1 MQRTPV
7 KPQRQATQNTGLGHP
22 QANQE
27 VSDHQQQNIMPN
39 TQEPP
44 LHNFAQRNLFSP
56 LAQEVGL
63 GGPFEDENLN
73 QNPGEEFQR
82 DNQVLSPTPTD
93 QTLEEITQRLSRM
106 EESRTQRAG
115 AQEPPPTDQ
124 LGDNGNAAHQNK
136 EEDACS
142 NRLHEFQ
149 QRTIKHLS
157 APSRKFY
164 EAVRALHFQLDNP
177 NFTDDVSKQYGD
189 GLLRDVEENYKIVE
203 EAREYCLEVLELEE
217 RMQNHRAEYLD
228 HKFEEVLLCRRIHSK
243 YFEHQEEKKRQEQQ
257 YQEQQSQK
265 QLRQKLQFQGQM
277 PPPTPGFAPNTS
289 IRMSTPFP
297 QHSKQSFRPPFD
309 DLGQQGTQQGQS
321 RPRSQP
327 GFNDF
332 GQQGAHYGQSQQRQ
346 QQGFDDLGQEGA
358 HYGQSQQRQQQGFDD
373 LGQQGAQYGQSQ
385 QRQQQR
391 CDDLG
396 QQGPQYDQS
405 QQRPPLFNIYED
417 HGQRSR
423 KATSTAP
430 MFENHYRPR
439 FKLIEE
445 LALVEKWDGS
455 QPGTYMIFRH
465 QWKNFYDKMMKEE
478 RTGMDMYQALLKVL
492 GGAAKAMAQTK
503 YPTDESYA
511 HAISKLDKHF
521 YNPTIFLRDM
531 VRNLT
536 KTQKMNDS
544 YGSLFDGLNKLY
556 DAWNDLEQADLSIE
570 QLKGLFFI
578 TATEKNLSEE
588 SWKYWLEFQN
598 DPQHAYNP
606 MAAYSTP
613 AYLGAIQK
621 AMNNAQKRIN
631 VLGPRENNPRTQA
644 KPGKKQS
651 TLFGAYSNAV
661 QSKPQSQSNPPSNA
675 QTPKQA
681 RGPNGTCVIC
691 GQTPHKYQL
700 NCFKL
705 RKMSVDEIYKVMTNY
720 GINCQMCLEL
730 GHRTKDCPAFKKG
743 ILTTCRAKENGQE
756 CKKNHCRFLH
766 RTKKTT
772 EEKNETPQPKQE

>member
-1 MQRTPV
+1 
-7 KPQRQATQNTGLGHP
+7 
-22 QANQE
+22 
-27 VSDHQQQNIMPN
+27 
-39 TQEPP
+39 
-44 LHNFAQRNLFSP
+44 
-56 LAQEVGL
+56 
-63 GGPFEDENLN
+63 
-73 QNPGEEFQR
+73 
-82 DNQVLSPTPTD
+82 
-93 QTLEEITQRLSRM
+93 
-106 EESRTQRAG
+106 
-115 AQEPPPTDQ
+115 
-124 LGDNGNAAHQNK
+124 
-136 EEDACS
+136 
-142 NRLHEFQ
+142 
-149 QRTIKHLS
+149 
-157 APSRKFY
+157 
-164 EAVRALHFQLDNP
+164 
-177 NFTDDVSKQYGD
+177 
-189 GLLRDVEENYKIVE
+189 
-203 EAREYCLEVLELEE
+203 
-217 RMQNHRAEYLD
+217 
-228 HKFEEVLLCRRIHSK
+228 
-243 YFEHQEEKKRQEQQ
+243 
-257 YQEQQSQK
+257 
-265 QLRQKLQFQGQM
+265 
-277 PPPTPGFAPNTS
+277 
-289 IRMSTPFP
+289 
-297 QHSKQSFRPPFD
+297 
-309 DLGQQGTQQGQS
+309 
-321 RPRSQP
+321 
-327 GFNDF
+327 
-332 GQQGAHYGQSQQRQ
+332 
-346 QQGFDDLGQEGA
+346 
-358 HYGQSQQRQQQGFDD
+358 
-373 LGQQGAQYGQSQ
+373 
-385 QRQQQR
+385 
-391 CDDLG
+391 
-396 QQGPQYDQS
+396 
-405 QQRPPLFNIYED
+405 
-417 HGQRSR
+417 
-423 KATSTAP
+423 
-430 MFENHYRPR
+430 MFENRYHPR

-445 LALVEKWDGS
+445 LALVDKWDGS

-544 YGSLFDGLNKLY
+544 YGSLIDGLNKLR

-613 AYLGAIQK
+613 AYLGAIEK

-631 VLGPRENNPRTQA
+631 VLGPSPRENNPRTQT

-743 ILTTCRAKENGQE
+743 VLTTCRVKENGQE

-772 EEKNETPQPKQE
+772 EEQNETPQPKQE

>member
-7 KPQRQATQNTGLGHP
+7 KPKARQAPQNTGLGHP

-82 DNQVLSPTPTD
+82 VLSPTPTD
-93 QTLEEITQRLSRM
+93 KSLEEITQRMSRL
-106 EESRTQRAG
+106 EYSRKQTAG
-115 AQEPPPTDQ
+115 AQEPPPIDQ
-124 LGDNGNAAHQNK
+124 LGDDGNAAHQNK
-136 EEDACS
+136 EEDACRDR
-142 NRLHEFQ
+142 NHEFQ

-189 GLLRDVEENYKIVE
+189 GLLRDVEENYKIVK
-203 EAREYCLEVLELEE
+203 EAREYCLEVLEPEE
-217 RMQNHRAEYLD
+217 QLQKHRTEYLD
-228 HKFEEVLLCRRIHSK
+228 KKLDEVFICRRIHNK
-243 YFEHQEEKKRQEQQ
+243 YFELQEEKKRQKQQ
-257 YQEQQSQK
+257 YQEQQAQK
-265 QLRQKLQFQGQM
+265 QLKQKLQFQGQM

-346 QQGFDDLGQEGA
+346 QQGFDDLGQQGA
-358 HYGQSQQRQQQGFDD
+358 QYGQSQQRQQQGFDD
-373 LGQQGAQYGQSQ
+373 LGQQGA
-385 QRQQQR
+385 
-391 CDDLG
+391 
-396 QQGPQYDQS
+396 QYDQS

-743 ILTTCRAKENGQE
+743 VLTTCRVKENGQE

-766 RTKKTT
+766 KTKKTT
-772 EEKNETPQPKQE
+772 EEQNETPQPKQE